1 MILNGDGTNIF
12 NNYWRPGWNLK
23 HNTTSLSSSMHLTMK
38 DYSIFFFKFIKWVF
52 KAVLVIFGVIPF
64 SGCSSGYR
72 EKNGKVTFD
81 GREITDKSFKVL
93 SNEFAKDSAAAYYKS
108 SAFQYADVASFEAV
122 DEHYAK
128 DKNKAYYCDEYREGQ
143 NYYLTKKQT
152 IKEVDFA
159 IPASFVTA
167 GNGYAKDSKQAY
179 YAGKPFKVK
188 DINSFKTINA
198 SFTKDDYQAYLSCKP
213 IAGSD
218 GKTFELLD
226 EFFAKDT
233 AHIYYCEL
241 IGTDQQKVTVMPC
254 NRNSFTILGY
264 PYSKDDVAVFYG
276 GKKLAGADAATFK
289 VLDNGYAK
297 DQQAVYFEAKKLAGA
312 DAASFELFTGDENL
326 EEFHFAKDKTAV
338 YIDDKI
344 IVGAEVSSFKRLSL
358 GYGSDGKRVYYKAFV
373 VKDASPSSFKT
384 YPHGYGDEDAEDAN
398 NKYFEGKK
406 VAVNKNVG
414 Q

>member
-1 MILNGDGTNIF
+1 MQLYMKIKDIL
-12 NNYWRPGWNLK
+12 
-23 HNTTSLSSSMHLTMK
+23 
-38 DYSIFFFKFIKWVF
+38 FFFKFIKWVF
-52 KAVLVIFGVIPF
+52 KAVLVIFGIIPF

-81 GREITDKSFKVL
+81 GREITDKSFKIL
-93 SNEFAKDSAAAYYKS
+93 SSEFAKDSAAAYYKGRS
-108 SAFQYADVASFEAV
+108 FQYADVARIEAV

-167 GNGYAKDSKQAY
+167 GNGYAKDSKHAY
-179 YAGKPFKVK
+179 YAEQAFKVK

-218 GKTFELLD
+218 GKTFELMD
-226 EFFAKDT
+226 QFFAKDT
-233 AHIYYCEL
+233 AHIYYCEM
-241 IGTDQQKVTVMPC
+241 IGTDQQKVTVLPC
-254 NRNSFTILGY
+254 NRHSFTILGY
-264 PYSKDDVAVFYG
+264 PYSKDDAVVFYG
-276 GKKLAGADAATFK
+276 GNKLSGADAATFK
-289 VLDNGYAK
+289 VLGNGYAK
-297 DQQAVYFEAKKLAGA
+297 DQQTVYFESKKLQGA
-312 DAASFELFTGDENL
+312 DASSFELFTGDENL
-326 EEFHFAKDKTAV
+326 EEFHFAKDKSAV

-344 IVGAEVSSFKRLSL
+344 IAGADVSSFKRLSL
-358 GYGSDGKRVYYKAFV
+358 GYGSDSKQVYFKAGV
-373 VKDASPSSFKT
+373 VKNASPSSFKT
-384 YPHGYGDEDAEDAN
+384 HPHRYDYEDAEDAN

-406 VAVNKNVG
+406 VPGNPAIGK
-414 Q
+414 